1 MKSVPDIDYKLLQK
15 TSQKPTGKYS
25 NMVAYLTERS
35 GGEQPNEAMIDKKM
49 RTFFE
54 DLISEIL
61 KNPKGWDRS
70 KNINFIELF
79 NYLGEE
85 LPEREKTTTTVPS
98 SELEGKPWKTPKE
111 FEKPEFPRSDI
122 NKIFPEEKE
131 EQHG

>member
-54 DLISEIL
+54 DII
-61 KNPKGWDRS
+61 
-70 KNINFIELF
+70 
-79 NYLGEE
+79 Y
-85 LPEREKTTTTVPS
+85 
-98 SELEGKPWKTPKE
+98 
-111 FEKPEFPRSDI
+111 
-122 NKIFPEEKE
+122 
-131 EQHG
+131 